1 MNVFKNMEV
10 VLMLA
15 FGIVCASAAM
25 GPVRHG
31 ETVQRGQ
38 NVVLDAGTTLAVHA
52 DAGSPMPMVHIVGR
66 RLSADEKRAGAN

>member
-15 FGIVCASAAM
+15 FGIVCASAAV

-31 ETVQRGQ
+31 EPVQRAPA
-38 NVVLDAGTTLAVHA
+38 VVLDAGPTLAAHA
-52 DAGSPMPMVHIVGR
+52 DAESPMPMVHVVGR
-66 RLSADEKRAGAN
+66 RLSADEKRAGVN